1 MPSSDFIKN
10 VGEVDF
16 EYEVI
21 AYSNTLPV
29 LVYFWADWCKPCH
42 EVEPLLQRLAIES
55 MGSFRLAK
63 VDVDSNPNLAIRY
76 NVRTL
81 PTIKAIVQENVSGDL
96 VGPQPDF
103 RIRDFIQ
110 NLTPPSRFI
119 LDIEKS
125 NSLMSAKNWQ
135 KAESVFRRVLDEEPA
150 NSTALLGLVKSII
163 PQGKVKEAM
172 NILEA
177 FPASR
182 EYASAIEIMPLVEEM
197 ADDFNGTSSDPD
209 NLLPAYQNSLAL
221 VKRGNLPA
229 AIDGMLEI
237 LRTSKNYRKG
247 RARLVVLAL
256 LEIMGKDDPF
266 TGEYRSELASIIF

>member
-1 MPSSDFIKN
+1 MPSSDYIKN

-29 LVYFWADWCKPCH
+29 LVYFWADWCKPCR
-42 EVEPLLQRLAIES
+42 EIEPLLQHLAIES

-63 VDVDSNPNLAIRY
+63 VDADSNPNLAIRY

-81 PTIKAIVQENVSGDL
+81 PTIKAIVQEVVSGDL
-96 VGPQPDF
+96 VGPQPEYRF
-103 RIRDFIQ
+103 RDFIQ

-119 LDIEKS
+119 LDIEKA
-125 NSLMSAKNWQ
+125 NSMMSAKNWQ
-135 KAESVFRRVLDEEPA
+135 KAESVFRKVLDEEP
-150 NSTALLGLVKSII
+150 NNCTALLGLVKSII
-163 PQGKVKEAM
+163 PQGKVKEAL
-172 NILEA
+172 NVLEA

-182 EYASAIEIMPLVEEM
+182 EYAAAAEIMPLVEEM
-197 ADDFNGTSSDPD
+197 TDDFKEISSDPD
-209 NLLPAYQNSLAL
+209 NLLPAYQNSLTL

-237 LRTSKNYRKG
+237 LRTSKSFRKG
-247 RARLVVLAL
+247 RVRLSILAL
-256 LEIMGKDDPF
+256 LEIMGKDDPL
-266 TGEYRSELASIIF
+266 TSEYRSELASILF